1 MESMKDHMVKLPM
14 QMEKGQMGLDD
25 FHMDLAIDI
34 LKKNEK
40 VDKKESLIP
49 FYNNYKKIEYDI
61 VK

>member
-1 MESMKDHMVKLPM
+1 M
-14 QMEKGQMGLDD
+14 
-25 FHMDLAIDI
+25 